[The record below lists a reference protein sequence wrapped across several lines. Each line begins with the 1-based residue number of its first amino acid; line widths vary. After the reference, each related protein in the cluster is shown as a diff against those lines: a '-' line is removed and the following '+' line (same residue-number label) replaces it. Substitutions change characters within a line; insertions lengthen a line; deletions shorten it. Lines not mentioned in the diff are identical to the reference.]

1 MTVAFD
7 PATGRLRLDRAH
19 FDTLLAWCRGRRM
32 TADTDLEPLRGTG
45 VVHGDRLHPAVAPA
59 LAAAA
64 NPTCRLETLVYDDTG
79 DRLHAEAW
87 LAPEAA
93 VFLLPLPE
101 GVFELV
107 TTHPTYAP
115 AVVARLVRL
124 APRPRLAGSG
134 PLQVSAEVFEAL
146 LSADADVRRSAAALV
161 DRDAEPALAHLVN
174 SLASGSWQVWTTQ
187 ATWPG
192 SDGRALHVVDTRAG
206 ACLVEATHDTVMLWP
221 THPTQ
226 LWRLLIRL
234 LPDAA
239 EIPTPR
245 EPLRSGGGAR

>member
-1 MTVAFD
+1 MTVVFD
-7 PATGRLRLDRAH
+7 PATGRLRLDHAN
-19 FDTLLAWCRGRRM
+19 FDTLVAWCRGGRV
-32 TADTDLEPLRGTG
+32 TDADLEPLRGAG
-45 VVHGDRLHPAVAPA
+45 VVDGDRLHPAVAPT

-64 NPTCRLETLVYDDTG
+64 NPTCHLETLAYDDTG
-79 DRLHAEAW
+79 DRLYAEAW

-93 VFLLPLPE
+93 AFLLPLAD
-101 GVFELV
+101 GGHELV
-107 TTHPTYAP
+107 QKHPTYAP

-134 PLQVSAEVFEAL
+134 PLQVSGEVFEAL

-161 DRDAEPALAHLVN
+161 ERDAEPALAHLVKT
-174 SLASGSWQVWTTQ
+174 LVSGSWQVWTAQ

-192 SDGRALHVVDTRAG
+192 PNGRAVHVVDTVAG

-234 LPDAA
+234 LPDDA
-239 EIPTPR
+239 EIPTPQ
-245 EPLRSGGGAR
+245 EPLRSGGGAS